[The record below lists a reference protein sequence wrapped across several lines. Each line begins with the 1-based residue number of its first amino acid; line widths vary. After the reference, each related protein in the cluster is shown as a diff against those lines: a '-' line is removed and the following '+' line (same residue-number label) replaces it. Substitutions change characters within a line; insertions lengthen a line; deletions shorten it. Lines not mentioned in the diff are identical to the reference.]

1 MKNDNMRIFEE
12 LFQYGFHDT
21 EISSIE
27 TSLCEL
33 RLNFNNGIYLLN
45 EACRETTLTKPLQLK
60 FQITPAFFS
69 EEYVVNVTS
78 YGKKTKYY
86 NYSDMKKKFQKS
98 SFEVVNVYFSPF
110 NAVLFDGGMKKE
122 SMLFY
127 IDFIEKV
134 TICELP
140 IE

>member
-86 NYSDMKKKFQKS
+86 NYSDMKKNFKK
-98 SFEVVNVYFSPF
+98 
-110 NAVLFDGGMKKE
+110 VL
-122 SMLFY
+122 SR
-127 IDFIEKV
+127 
-134 TICELP
+134 
-140 IE
+140 

>member
-78 YGKKTKYY
+78 YRKKTKYY

-98 SFEVVNVYFSPF
+98 SFEVANIYFSPF